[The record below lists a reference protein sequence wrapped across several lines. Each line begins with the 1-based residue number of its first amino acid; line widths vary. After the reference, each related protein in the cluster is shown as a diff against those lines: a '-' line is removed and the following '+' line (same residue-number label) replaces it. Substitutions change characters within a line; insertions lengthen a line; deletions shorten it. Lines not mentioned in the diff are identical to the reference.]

1 MFDNKIEKY
10 AYVILL
16 ILCIFIAYKVNLQT
30 NLKEN
35 YEKIGNQQFRVNSEI
50 EPIKIRQG
58 SDTFDDPLF
67 SDVKFYMGDGTLDG
81 EIGLEKCIKNCT
93 NGNCVEYGVT
103 GDAYCFPNE
112 YESVKKK
119 FLDTIKDKM
128 SYRDF

>member
-1 MFDNKIEKY
+1 MSNNKMSNKFLLITIIIIAVIILYNLNIQEKY
-10 AYVILL
+10 
-16 ILCIFIAYKVNLQT
+16 T
-30 NLKEN
+30 
-35 YEKIGNQQFRVNSEI
+35 KIGNQQFRVNSEI
-50 EPIKIRQG
+50 EQIKIREG

-67 SDVKFYMGDGTLDG
+67 SDVVFYMGDGTLEG
-81 EIGLEKCIKNCT
+81 EIGLEKCLKQCK

-103 GDAYCFPNE
+103 GDAYCFPND